1 MKKIFISFS
10 LAMLLMTSL
19 PINCQSSIK
28 SAIQQIDSL
37 EKVIVSEKGKDWLA
51 DFYNI
56 WENGIN
62 DPKYNEIMV
71 SDEYGKS
78 LKFLLEDDNPAVI
91 INGWL
96 YVLSYQPNDT
106 KIEYYD
112 EDYRNVYSHFEKN
125 DVWLYKKSVRMNS
138 LWELA
143 SFNPVF
149 RNLFLAMNKNEDV
162 VTFNPT
168 KGKDENI
175 TNQAI
180 KSTAYKNVVFILGS
194 MRIKCNG
201 QFHRI
206 NEFIILS
213 PEEVYANGSIY
224 FDVKTHPDDNVI
236 ELHLD
241 YNYYPK
247 KFTGQ
252 INGGK
257 TITTIDN
264 NGKPKNINIYLGRDS
279 SGNKINDVIVSFD
292 GDYGWSITQPTD
304 HA

>member
-1 MKKIFISFS
+1 
-10 LAMLLMTSL
+10 
-19 PINCQSSIK
+19 
-28 SAIQQIDSL
+28 
-37 EKVIVSEKGKDWLA
+37 
-51 DFYNI
+51 
-56 WENGIN
+56 
-62 DPKYNEIMV
+62 
-71 SDEYGKS
+71 
-78 LKFLLEDDNPAVI
+78 
-91 INGWL
+91 
-96 YVLSYQPNDT
+96 
-106 KIEYYD
+106 
-112 EDYRNVYSHFEKN
+112 
-125 DVWLYKKSVRMNS
+125 MNS

-143 SFNPVF
+143 NFNPVF

-168 KGKDENI
+168 KGKDEDV

-194 MRIKCNG
+194 MRIKYNG

-206 NEFIILS
+206 NSFIVLS
-213 PEEVYANGSIY
+213 PEKVYANGSIY
-224 FDVKTHPDDNVI
+224 FDIKTHPYDREI
-236 ELHLD
+236 ILHPD

-264 NGKPKNINIYLGRDS
+264 LGKPKNINIYLGRDS
-279 SGNKINDVIVSFD
+279 RGNKINDVIVSFD
-292 GDYGWSITQPTD
+292 GDYGWGITQPAD